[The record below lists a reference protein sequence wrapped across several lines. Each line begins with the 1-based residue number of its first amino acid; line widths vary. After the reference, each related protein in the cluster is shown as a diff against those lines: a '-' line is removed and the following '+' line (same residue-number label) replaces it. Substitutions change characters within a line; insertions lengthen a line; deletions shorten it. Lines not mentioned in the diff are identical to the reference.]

1 MSNPMFRGK
10 GPKMLER
17 TYDPAFPLKHA
28 QKDMRFAVEL
38 GDKVAQP
45 LPVSAAANETFKRA
59 RQLGRGDEDFSAV
72 LEACLSAGR
81 GAGGLSESK
90 GVE

>member
-1 MSNPMFRGK
+1 MHARSNN
-10 GPKMLER
+10 
-17 TYDPAFPLKHA
+17 
-28 QKDMRFAVEL
+28 RFAVEL

-45 LPVSAAANETFKRA
+45 LPVSAAANEAFKRA
-59 RQLGRGDEDFSAV
+59 RQLGHDDADFSAV

-81 GAGGLSESK
+81 GKGGLSESK